1 MTDLDALLRGA
12 AIGIA
17 LLTGIAFWRA
27 RPNTQPGWI
36 ALLYAAGMA
45 GYLLW
50 GDPASL
56 TWPLAARV
64 VLAILALSPPF
75 FFWAFAHLIF
85 EDDFRLRA
93 PHWIWLLLIEA
104 AGVALLILRSSPQRW
119 LLGLLWLGFRLI
131 ALGLLAQALWVIW
144 RGWRADLVASRA
156 RLRIVLAL
164 GVGVGTMLILLSAAV
179 YGSSPRR
186 PPQVQAGEAAIILA
200 MSLGAGVLLVTAERD
215 LAPAA
220 SGNRVPDRAP
230 TPGSRAPQPEAA
242 TGDPQED
249 KALARLTV
257 LMQREEAWRESG
269 LAIGKLAER
278 VGIPEYRL
286 RRLINQRLGFRN
298 FTAFLND
305 YRLAAASRRLADPG
319 DARTPILTIALEL
332 GWGSIGPFNRAFR
345 ARFGQ
350 APSDY
355 RRERLA
361 AASSR
366 AGRSADL

>member
-1 MTDLDALLRGA
+1 MTDLDALFRGA

-17 LLTGIAFWRA
+17 LLTGLAFWRA
-27 RPNTQPGWI
+27 QPNAQTGWI

-50 GDPASL
+50 GDPVSL
-56 TWPLAARV
+56 TWPLAVRV

-75 FFWAFAHLIF
+75 FFWAFARLIF

-93 PHWIWLLLIEA
+93 AHGIWLLLIEA
-104 AGVALLILRSSPQRW
+104 DGVALLILRSSPRLW

-131 ALGLLAQALWVIW
+131 ALGLLGQALWIIW
-144 RGWRADLVASRA
+144 RGWPSDLVERRA

-164 GVGVGTMLILLSAAV
+164 GVGVGTMLILLAAAV

-186 PPQVQAGEAAIILA
+186 PPDIQAGEAAIMLL
-200 MSLGAGVLLVTAERD
+200 MSLWAGMLLVTAEPD
-215 LAPAA
+215 LVPVD
-220 SGNRVPDRAP
+220 SGARAP
-230 TPGSRAPQPEAA
+230 DCEPPDSRAPQPEAR
-242 TGDPQED
+242 TGDLPED
-249 KALARLTV
+249 KALARLTA
-257 LMQREEAWRESG
+257 LMQRQEVWRESG

-298 FTAFLND
+298 FIAFLND
-305 YRLAAASRRLADPG
+305 YRLAAAARRLADPG

-345 ARFGQ
+345 ARFGK

-361 AASSR
+361 TASTR
-366 AGRSADL
+366 PARSADL

>member
-1 MTDLDALLRGA
+1 MTDLDALFRGA
-12 AIGIA
+12 AISIA

-27 RPNTQPGWI
+27 QPNTQPGWI
-36 ALLYAAGMA
+36 ALLYAAGMV

-50 GDPASL
+50 GHPVSL
-56 TWPLAARV
+56 TWPLAVRV

-75 FFWAFAHLIF
+75 FFWAFARLIF

-104 AGVALLILRSSPQRW
+104 AGVALLILRSSPKLW

-131 ALGLLAQALWVIW
+131 ALALLAQALWIIW
-144 RGWRADLVASRA
+144 RGWPSDLVESRA

-164 GVGVGTMLILLSAAV
+164 GVGVGTMLILLSAAF

-186 PPQVQAGEAAIILA
+186 PPQVQAGEAAILLV
-200 MSLGAGVLLVTAERD
+200 MSLWAGVLLVTAERD
-215 LAPAA
+215 LVPVDRGDQA
-220 SGNRVPDRAP
+220 PDRAP
-230 TPGSRAPQPEAA
+230 IPGNREPHAEAT
-242 TGDPQED
+242 TGGLPED
-249 KALARLTV
+249 KALARLTA
-257 LMQREEAWRESG
+257 LMQREEIWREGG
-269 LAIGKLAER
+269 LTIGKLAER

-286 RRLINQRLGFRN
+286 RRLINRRLGFRN

-305 YRLAAASRRLADPG
+305 YRLAAAAGRLADPSG
-319 DARTPILTIALEL
+319 ARTPILTIALEL

-345 ARFGQ
+345 ARFGK

-361 AASSR
+361 TAPIR
-366 AGRSADL
+366 PERSADL

>member
-12 AIGIA
+12 AIGVA
-17 LLTGIAFWRA
+17 LLTSLAFWRA

-50 GDPASL
+50 GDPVSV
-56 TWPLAARV
+56 TWPLAVRM

-75 FFWAFAHLIF
+75 FFWAFARLIF

-104 AGVALLILRSSPQRW
+104 AGVALLVLRTSPSRW
-119 LLGLLWLGFRLI
+119 LLGLLWLGFRVISL
-131 ALGLLAQALWVIW
+131 ALVAQALWIIW
-144 RGWRADLVASRA
+144 RGWPSDLVESRA

-164 GVGVGTMLILLSAAV
+164 GVGIGTMLILLSAV
-179 YGSSPRR
+179 FYGSSPRR
-186 PPQVQAGEAAIILA
+186 PPQVQAGEAAIILV
-200 MSLGAGVLLVTAERD
+200 MSLGAGMLLVTTERD
-215 LAPAA
+215 L
-220 SGNRVPDRAP
+220 VPVDGGDRAP
-230 TPGSRAPQPEAA
+230 DRDPTPGNRESHPDAT
-242 TGDPQED
+242 TGDLQED
-249 KALARLTV
+249 KALARLTT
-257 LMQREEAWRESG
+257 LMQREEVWRESG
-269 LAIGKLAER
+269 LVIGKLAER
-278 VGIPEYRL
+278 VGLPEYRL

-305 YRLAAASRRLADPG
+305 YRLAAASRRLADPS

-345 ARFGQ
+345 ARFGK

-355 RRERLA
+355 RRARLA
-361 AASSR
+361 TGPNR
-366 AGRSADL
+366 PGRSADL